1 MAAAD
6 DTSPVP
12 RDAAGAGR
20 RSTAWRQWRRS
31 RPFWGGLL
39 LILAGAELL
48 FIPLE
53 NVFMRGAIGI
63 VMHMGVGGI
72 SGFLIGAV
80 LLACGLLLWF
90 DAEHK
95 TFYGVVGVLGGVAS
109 FPATNFGGFFVGLL
123 LAIIG
128 GSLAFA
134 WTRLP
139 SAPAS
144 EGPVHNGR
152 AGGPGQLVVAIAVAA
167 IAVTSGAGRA
177 EASQSRPLQT
187 GNRCPLS
194 ALCPSRSPSPSP
206 STSPSTPPSTSP
218 GSPGVPVVP
227 TPSVSKPGH
236 LPLPPGKGSKSGNTK
251 THRSPHT
258 TGTSG
263 LEAYTDP
270 VVLAAGQAHV
280 SQFAYQGVTHLPT
293 AAGGSVQ
300 VMKFTAG
307 SFSASS
313 VKGTIKRD
321 GHATTLTS
329 PSLIFNG
336 DITLYATKLSG
347 RLLGVPV
354 TLTPHNAESLLL
366 HQLTSVTPHAPV
378 TMTDV
383 TAHQPIMIANSLAGR
398 LTMSTG

>member
-1 MAAAD
+1 
-6 DTSPVP
+6 
-12 RDAAGAGR
+12 
-20 RSTAWRQWRRS
+20 
-31 RPFWGGLL
+31 
-39 LILAGAELL
+39 
-48 FIPLE
+48 
-53 NVFMRGAIGI
+53 
-63 VMHMGVGGI
+63 MHMGVGGI

-95 TFYGVVGVLGGVAS
+95 TFYGVVGVVGGVAS

-134 WTRLP
+134 WARLP
-139 SAPAS
+139 SAQAS
-144 EGPVHNGR
+144 EGPAEEASRRESGPVDSGR
-152 AGGPGQLVVAIAVAA
+152 AGGPGLLAAIAVAA
-167 IAVTSGAGRA
+167 IAVTLGGGRA
-177 EASQSRPLQT
+177 EASPSRPLPS

-194 ALCPSRSPSPSP
+194 ALCPSPSPSPSP
-206 STSPSTPPSTSP
+206 GTPPSTPPSTPPNTSP
-218 GSPGVPVVP
+218 GSPGVPAVP
-227 TPSVSKPGH
+227 TPSVTKPGH
-236 LPLPPGKGSKSGNTK
+236 LPLPPGRRSKSGNATNHK
-251 THRSPHT
+251 SPHT
-258 TGTSG
+258 TATSG

-270 VVLAAGQAHV
+270 VVLAAGQARV

-293 AAGGSVQ
+293 AGGGSVQ

-307 SFSASS
+307 SFSGAG
-313 VKGTIKRD
+313 VKGTINRD

-329 PSLIFNG
+329 PSLDFAG

-354 TLTPHNAESLLL
+354 TLTPHNAESVLLQHL
-366 HQLTSVTPHAPV
+366 KSVTPRAPV